1 MNKKNIFL
9 VIILMTLALIGLISL
24 QLFWVKNAIIIEEN
38 NFKRSVNDAMSI
50 VITKLE
56 KKEIS
61 EHFEKN
67 REKIKLF
74 YTIDSLNKLLIREQ
88 QKYPGIDKLASG
100 YETNENKKSKI
111 EITSWDLVDGEA
123 ILSHDTN
130 LVYNEDQSGNYENTS
145 KTGTEK
151 LDIDKTILRDYNL
164 IKSKRDQLLRKSAL
178 LEDIFGDVINMGN
191 FKPIEKRIDPYLL
204 DSLIYEELTNKNI
217 KTEYEFGI
225 YSPSRGQLIVQKT
238 GKYKS
243 ELLKRNFTYVLFPS
257 DIYMNPEY
265 LVLYFPKE
273 RSYLLLQ
280 LLVLLIASILM
291 IVIIIYS
298 FGYTIFTIFRQ
309 KKLSEIKN
317 DFVNNMTHE
326 IKTPI
331 STISLACEALTD
343 KDIQKSTE
351 MFENYVSMIKHENK
365 RLESLVEHILQT
377 ATLERGQLVLNKELI
392 DLHKIIEQAVNN
404 VGFHVMQ
411 KSGVINQE
419 LNAAKHEIMADKVHI
434 TNLIYNLLDNANKY
448 SPEKPKII
456 ISTENTKLGVIIKVK
471 DNGIGISKANQKKIF
486 EKFSRVPTGNVH
498 NVKGF
503 GLGLSYVKAIVD
515 KHQGYIKIESELK
528 KGSVFIVF
536 LPFK

>member
-1 MNKKNIFL
+1 
-9 VIILMTLALIGLISL
+9 MTLALIGLISL

-67 REKIKLF
+67 REKTKLF

-88 QKYPGIDKLASG
+88 QKYLGIDKLASG

>member
-1 MNKKNIFL
+1 
-9 VIILMTLALIGLISL
+9 MTLALIGLISL
-24 QLFWVKNAIIIEEN
+24 QLFWIKNATIIEEN
-38 NFKRSVNDAMSI
+38 NFRRSVNDAMSI
-50 VITKLE
+50 VIAKLE

-61 EHFEKN
+61 EFFEKN
-67 REKIKLF
+67 KEKTKLF
-74 YTIDSLNKLLIREQ
+74 YTIDSLNKILIKEQ
-88 QKYPGIDKLASG
+88 QKYPGIDRLA
-100 YETNENKKSKI
+100 THNEKKDNKANKI
-111 EITSWDLVDGEA
+111 EVTSWELLDGEA
-123 ILSHDTN
+123 VLAHDTN
-130 LVYNEDQSGNYENTS
+130 LVYDENSENNANENYNARN
-145 KTGTEK
+145 EK
-151 LDIDKTILRDYNL
+151 LDIDKSIFKDYNS
-164 IKSKRDQLLRKSAL
+164 IKTKRDQLLRKSAL
-178 LEDIFGDVINMGN
+178 VEDIFDDIFNMGV

-204 DSLIYEELTNKNI
+204 DSLIYQELLFKNI

-225 YSPSRGQLIVQKT
+225 YSPNRGQLIVQKT

-280 LLVLLIASILM
+280 LLLLLIVSILM
-291 IVIIIYS
+291 ISIIIYS
-298 FGYTIFTIFRQ
+298 FGYTVFTVFKQ

-343 KDIQKSTE
+343 KDIQKSE
-351 MFENYVSMIKHENK
+351 EVFDNYISMIKHENK
-365 RLESLVEHILQT
+365 RLETLVEHILQT
-377 ATLERGQLVLNKELI
+377 ATLERGQLILNKENI
-392 DLHKIIEQAVNN
+392 DIHKIVDQAVNN
-404 VGFHVMQ
+404 VGFHVMK
-411 KSGVINQE
+411 KSGIIIQE
-419 LNAAKHEIMADKVHI
+419 LKAEKHEIMADKVHI

-448 SPEKPKII
+448 TPEKPRIV
-456 ISTENTKLGVIIKVK
+456 ISTENTNYGVLIKVK
-471 DNGIGISKANQKKIF
+471 DNGIGISKTNQRKIF
-486 EKFSRVPTGNVH
+486 EKFNRVPTGNIH